1 MTLTVNPLP
10 QALFSADSTICL
22 DTTAVVTFTGD
33 TLVLTTYSWNF
44 SGGTATPGTGPGPHT
59 LSWATSGTKVI
70 TLVVQDSSGCSS
82 PPATDTVQVDAPLT
96 APVINCTPST
106 GSIEF
111 TWNNVA
117 GASDYNVTVVIG
129 PPGTLTS
136 DTSYLI
142 TGLNA
147 NEQAS
152 IIVEAVSGNT
162 CGNVSSQITCTAQD
176 CPIVT
181 VTIDSVPDICLDS
194 TAAPFLLTATATGGP
209 GGGVFTWAGSPA
221 VNALTGMF
229 DPALANAGPNNILV
243 TYEEGTCLYN
253 AFATIYV
260 YPQPT
265 ADFTVA
271 SPICINSTSTVNY
284 TGNAGAGA
292 SYTWD
297 FDGGTA
303 NPGTG
308 PGPHSVSWLVG
319 GTYTISLMVDENNCP
334 SETTTQTVQVDEVMA
349 APQIACNVT
358 TSSVEFIWNN
368 VAGATGYNVTLLSGP
383 AGTQSTDTTYLVT
396 DLNPG
401 DAVSIEVE
409 AIGTGACGNST
420 AQQNCTA
427 SDCPPVAIDIAPVG
441 PICLTAS
448 TAAFDL
454 MATVSGGAG
463 GGTLTWS
470 GNGITDAS
478 AGTFDPDSAAF
489 GGNTVT
495 ATYVEGNCTFS
506 QTTVI
511 SVFSTPEA
519 AFTAQSPVCTGDV
532 STITYTGT
540 TAPGLIYTWDFGS
553 GTASPGTGAGPHD
566 VSWDSS
572 GLQSI
577 SLTLESPNG
586 CLSTPFT
593 GEVQVDE
600 PLTAPVAGCFSTT
613 NSLSFTWPDVA
624 GATDY
629 QVTVLSGPAGVLN
642 PNSYLVNGLLPGDS
656 VTIELTVSN
665 NSACPPV
672 TVQQTCY
679 ALDCPDITIQI
690 DSVLPICLGNA
701 APFDLTAT
709 VSGGNN
715 TGTGT
720 WSGMGITNAAAGTF
734 APVMAGTG
742 QHTITYIFVEDGC
755 TFSATTTIIIN
766 EEPTA
771 TFMTGPNICITDAA
785 TLTYT
790 GTATPGA
797 NYTWD
802 FDGGIAV
809 PGTGA
814 GPQSVTWASAG
825 THTVTLT
832 VEENGCTSAPIM
844 NNVQVD
850 DVLATPVINCAVTS
864 QSVEFSW
871 DDVAGAT
878 GYDVVVVNGPA
889 GISSSTTSYLVTGL
903 NPGESVTIQVTA
915 NGNTICPA
923 PVAAMT
929 CTALDCPPVV
939 IDIAPVPP
947 ICLDAA
953 AGPVDLQVTLT
964 GDTGTG
970 TGSWSGDG
978 IANPNTAIFDP
989 VAAGTGTHT
998 ITYTY
1003 SEGNCVF
1010 SENISIEVV
1019 SPPVADAG
1027 SDATLTCK
1035 EGEASVQL
1043 GGTNTTSGGNT
1054 IHVWSAATGAFPG
1067 DSTLLYPEVSL
1078 AGTYTLTVT
1087 DTLAGCTQTDEV
1099 VVVASQDVPVPEI
1112 SISPISCF
1120 GENDGAINIVSVTGG
1135 EPPYLYSLNGSPFT
1149 ETSAYPFLSPGVYEL
1164 QVIDINGCENMLTID
1179 IQQPQELGVQLIAYI
1194 EGDNI
1199 IHLGDSAQLE
1209 ALITLP
1215 EDSLDLIQW
1224 EPDSLLNCA
1233 TCLDPVAHPVQTTTF
1248 SVTVASNGCSD
1259 SDQLTL
1265 FVRKDRQVYVPNAFS
1280 PNNDGRND
1288 FFEIYAGPQVA
1299 NIKSFLIFNRW
1310 GESVWKYLDFKP
1322 GDPLGRWNGRFR
1334 GQPMNPAVFT
1344 WFAEIEFVDGST
1356 ELFEGDV
1363 TLMK

>member
-1 MTLTVNPLP
+1 
-10 QALFSADSTICL
+10 
-22 DTTAVVTFTGD
+22 
-33 TLVLTTYSWNF
+33 
-44 SGGTATPGTGPGPHT
+44 
-59 LSWATSGTKVI
+59 
-70 TLVVQDSSGCSS
+70 
-82 PPATDTVQVDAPLT
+82 
-96 APVINCTPST
+96 
-106 GSIEF
+106 
-111 TWNNVA
+111 
-117 GASDYNVTVVIG
+117 
-129 PPGTLTS
+129 
-136 DTSYLI
+136 
-142 TGLNA
+142 
-147 NEQAS
+147 
-152 IIVEAVSGNT
+152 
-162 CGNVSSQITCTAQD
+162 
-176 CPIVT
+176 
-181 VTIDSVPDICLDS
+181 
-194 TAAPFLLTATATGGP
+194 
-209 GGGVFTWAGSPA
+209 
-221 VNALTGMF
+221 
-229 DPALANAGPNNILV
+229 
-243 TYEEGTCLYN
+243 
-253 AFATIYV
+253 
-260 YPQPT
+260 
-265 ADFTVA
+265 
-271 SPICINSTSTVNY
+271 
-284 TGNAGAGA
+284 
-292 SYTWD
+292 
-297 FDGGTA
+297 
-303 NPGTG
+303 
-308 PGPHSVSWLVG
+308 
-319 GTYTISLMVDENNCP
+319 
-334 SETTTQTVQVDEVMA
+334 
-349 APQIACNVT
+349 
-358 TSSVEFIWNN
+358 
-368 VAGATGYNVTLLSGP
+368 
-383 AGTQSTDTTYLVT
+383 
-396 DLNPG
+396 
-401 DAVSIEVE
+401 
-409 AIGTGACGNST
+409 
-420 AQQNCTA
+420 
-427 SDCPPVAIDIAPVG
+427 
-441 PICLTAS
+441 
-448 TAAFDL
+448 
-454 MATVSGGAG
+454 
-463 GGTLTWS
+463 
-470 GNGITDAS
+470 
-478 AGTFDPDSAAF
+478 
-489 GGNTVT
+489 
-495 ATYVEGNCTFS
+495 
-506 QTTVI
+506 
-511 SVFSTPEA
+511 
-519 AFTAQSPVCTGDV
+519 
-532 STITYTGT
+532 
-540 TAPGLIYTWDFGS
+540 
-553 GTASPGTGAGPHD
+553 
-566 VSWDSS
+566 
-572 GLQSI
+572 
-577 SLTLESPNG
+577 
-586 CLSTPFT
+586 
-593 GEVQVDE
+593 
-600 PLTAPVAGCFSTT
+600 
-613 NSLSFTWPDVA
+613 
-624 GATDY
+624 
-629 QVTVLSGPAGVLN
+629 
-642 PNSYLVNGLLPGDS
+642 
-656 VTIELTVSN
+656 
-665 NSACPPV
+665 
-672 TVQQTCY
+672 
-679 ALDCPDITIQI
+679 
-690 DSVLPICLGNA
+690 
-701 APFDLTAT
+701 
-709 VSGGNN
+709 
-715 TGTGT
+715 
-720 WSGMGITNAAAGTF
+720 
-734 APVMAGTG
+734 
-742 QHTITYIFVEDGC
+742 
-755 TFSATTTIIIN
+755 
-766 EEPTA
+766 
-771 TFMTGPNICITDAA
+771 
-785 TLTYT
+785 
-790 GTATPGA
+790 
-797 NYTWD
+797 
-802 FDGGIAV
+802 
-809 PGTGA
+809 
-814 GPQSVTWASAG
+814 
-825 THTVTLT
+825 
-832 VEENGCTSAPIM
+832 M